1 MGALRDIWHS
11 EKGLMFVIIVAVM
24 TAFVLAGTAT
34 FDQWKE
40 VVLPIFGIYA
50 GTKTA
55 TTIGIAIAQRGT
67 SAAPT
72 GDGENGGDVP
82 RGG

>member
-11 EKGLMFVIIVAVM
+11 EKGLMFVCIVAVM

-55 TTIGIAIAQRGT
+55 TTIGVAIAQRG
-67 SAAPT
+67 APPPPS
-72 GDGENGGDVP
+72 DDEPVPPGG
-82 RGG
+82 